1 MIILSILIFVV
12 LYFVIDLL
20 LKKLDSLD
28 KEESEKK
35 WVKFMS
41 KIMNKF
47 PKWIFIVIEVY
58 IAINFLT
65 FPNNIRA
72 IIKAVFLFVLTIFA
86 IKIIIKCIDFS
97 LEKFFRKDKTAKK
110 SVETIVTVLV
120 RAL

>member
-47 PKWIFIVIEVY
+47 PKWLFVAMEIYVAISFLSFPENIKY
-58 IAINFLT
+58 IL
-65 FPNNIRA
+65 
-72 IIKAVFLFVLTIFA
+72 KAVFL
-86 IKIIIKCIDFS
+86 
-97 LEKFFRKDKTAKK
+97 
-110 SVETIVTVLV
+110 
-120 RAL
+120 